1 MEDTEVIT
9 ILPPYKQ
16 MIGMILITDG
26 QVHLCHQP
34 WKKAKNSLA
43 PWTRSKVIGWGGSI
57 MPSVEAVLM
66 EWLPKTTFLPPVQM
80 MMKIWVKKWMSLV
93 IPSRKDIPDLVPKD
107 LLPKVELITD
117 LALMKMMKKV
127 GLQNFDEIKT
137 NYLIKIMIHSLA
149 AENTTFMTGFLEL
162 G

>member
-1 MEDTEVIT
+1 
-9 ILPPYKQ
+9 
-16 MIGMILITDG
+16 
-26 QVHLCHQP
+26 
-34 WKKAKNSLA
+34 
-43 PWTRSKVIGWGGSI
+43 
-57 MPSVEAVLM
+57 
-66 EWLPKTTFLPPVQM
+66 
-80 MMKIWVKKWMSLV
+80 MSLV